1 MTTVRTTIGGY
12 VAQEP
17 LGSSGLATVL
27 RALHPLTGQTVALK
41 VFHTYFSQERV
52 LVQRYF
58 GELERARG
66 FPHANILPVQDWGQ
80 QEDGAVWSASEF
92 APEGSLRATWV
103 TPAPVDEALHIVA
116 GVAEALEHLLANGLT
131 HRDLKPSNIFWDA
144 RQRTVRLAD
153 FGMAILGEGAHPLV
167 RTALTTPLPT
177 FMAPEYIADGHADAR
192 SETFSLAVLAYW
204 LLTGAVPYSAEAPA
218 TMYAKAMRH
227 NPALPSAQNPH
238 VSHEMDRII
247 LRALAPFPAI
257 RPGGPRQF
265 VQALQEAGSQPATA
279 PQAPAGAT
287 GQADLSDDRIVMAP
301 RRTALATQRDH
312 LPGQTTAEELEHL
325 WRPLIT
331 RNLRKERLVRATLL
345 AALVAAVTLGSA
357 AWNKPPEIPPPSTTV
372 SAEVAPGRWV
382 LPRQN
387 LLNTGYAPVST
398 EGIRGQLRWKFQTS
412 EPFSSSPTTD
422 GVTVYASTGDRRVV
436 ALDAATGTLRWQAE
450 TTGPVDAAPVPAGD
464 LVYVGLRDKRVLA
477 LDRATGALR
486 WDYATDNPIIAAG
499 VVSQGVL
506 YQGSGDGKLYA
517 LDAAT
522 GALLWSFDAGSW
534 IAAPPTVLEDQVIVT
549 GRDGWIHF
557 LDRATGQERF
567 LFHTGGALFS
577 APAVSRDRVYVTTE
591 ARRLYAVDIHQRSTP
606 LDRQIYW
613 LRVNLWIWQ
622 MAPQPEP
629 PKGFVWGARLPGRT
643 SSSAALAHGLA
654 YVGSEANKLLAL
666 DQETGKVA
674 WELAL
679 PASVLGNP
687 TVTEDAL
694 YVGSDDGRLYAVD
707 PRTGQQ
713 RWWFQTG
720 GKIRGTPAVANGL
733 LYFTSEDGVLY
744 ALG

>member
-1 MTTVRTTIGGY
+1 MTTVGTVIGEY
-12 VAQEP
+12 IAQEP
-17 LGSSGLATVL
+17 LGSSGLATVF
-27 RALHPLTGQTVALK
+27 RASHSRTDQTVALK
-41 VFHTYFSQERV
+41 VLHSYFAHERA

-66 FPHANILPVQDWGQ
+66 FPHPNILPVLDWGQ
-80 QEDGAVWSASEF
+80 QPDGAVWSASEF
-92 APEGSLRATWV
+92 APEGTLRTTWMSS
-103 TPAPVDEALHIVA
+103 APVAEALHVVA
-116 GVAEALEHLLANGLT
+116 GVAEALEHLLAHGLT
-131 HRDLKPSNIFWDA
+131 HRNLKPSNVFWDA
-144 RQRTVRLAD
+144 RQRTVRLGD
-153 FGMAILGEGAHPLV
+153 FGMVTLGEGAHPLV

-204 LLTGAVPYSAEAPA
+204 LLAGAVPYPAEAPA
-218 TMYAKAMRH
+218 TMYAKAMRN
-227 NPALPSAQNPH
+227 NPALPSALNPR
-238 VSHEMDRII
+238 VSHEVDRVI
-247 LRALAPFPAI
+247 LRALAPFPTV
-257 RPGGPRQF
+257 RPGGPGQFAEALRQAAGQPEPLPQGGDAAP
-265 VQALQEAGSQPATA
+265 VAAQEDRTGVALPTA
-279 PQAPAGAT
+279 PVTEPPH
-287 GQADLSDDRIVMAP
+287 V
-301 RRTALATQRDH
+301 
-312 LPGQTTAEELEHL
+312 PGQPTAEELEHL
-325 WRPLIT
+325 WRPLRT
-331 RNLRKERLVRATLL
+331 RNLRKERLVQAVLL
-345 AALVAAVTLGSA
+345 VALVAAATLGSA

-372 SAEVAPGRWV
+372 SAEVRPGQWA
-382 LPRQN
+382 LPHYN
-387 LLNTGYAPVST
+387 LLNTGYVPVST
-398 EGIRGQLRWKFQTS
+398 EGLRGQLRWKLQTS

-436 ALDAATGTLRWQAE
+436 ALDAATGALRWQAE
-450 TTGPVDAAPVPAGD
+450 TTGPVDAAPVAAGD

-486 WDYATDNPIIAAG
+486 WEYATDNPIIAAG

-522 GALLWSFDAGSW
+522 GARLWSFDAGSW
-534 IAAPPTVLEDQVIVT
+534 VTAPPTVLEDQVIVT

-577 APAVSRDRVYVTTE
+577 APAVTRDRVYVTTE
-591 ARRLYAVDIHQRSTP
+591 ARRLFAVDIHQRSTP

-629 PKGFVWGARLPGRT
+629 PKGFVWAARLPGRT
-643 SSSAALAHGLA
+643 SSSAALAHGLV

-687 TVTEDAL
+687 TVTEDTL

-720 GKIRGTPAVANGL
+720 GKVRGTPAVANGL